1 MRLSLFQ
8 PRLRGVSSPGAST
21 STPHTLPKRGVVSTP
36 ANQHRMHMSN
46 LLAVRHSRFHGGP
59 ALMHPRLGAP
69 LQSCRRILRCVTRL
83 LALLAEQTVIRLRP
97 ARLL

>member
-1 MRLSLFQ
+1 M
-8 PRLRGVSSPGAST
+8 GD
-21 STPHTLPKRGVVSTP
+21 
-36 ANQHRMHMSN
+36 NI
-46 LLAVRHSRFHGGP
+46 LAVRYSRFHGGP